1 MARRERQRQLDMD
14 FGDRRRWEEFPEPA
28 RRACI
33 ELLSRLLA
41 GIVLGTAGAEGEV
54 EEVGDERS

>member
-1 MARRERQRQLDMD
+1 MARRGRQRQLDMD
-14 FGDRRRWEEFPEPA
+14 FGDRRRWEELPEPA
-28 RRACI
+28 RGACI

-41 GIVLGTAGAEGEV
+41 GIVFGTAEAADEV